1 MTVPTLPA
9 AHPASQARPVADD
22 AATPGSAEVAIPA
35 AASLAVR
42 AVLDGE
48 SRGVEVVASFPRAAY
63 LTVGEDL
70 LGLVTPDGVLLPNAV
85 VLPAGARPLASLHRG
100 QRGRVGDGLLDIG
113 PLLVRVTRWWDPRPR
128 LRPAARDV
136 LGAAARDVA
145 RSVGVRRG
153 DPPAA
158 LATPLAAVQIAL
170 IHGDAD
176 AALAAAARLVG
187 FGPGLTPAGD
197 DILCGVVS
205 GVQLLAPAAAAAEP
219 DRASIAAATD
229 VAALAAALGTAVADL
244 ARHRT
249 TAVSAAL
256 LRHAAR
262 GEVADPASGL
272 LRALT
277 GHGDLVKATDELL
290 AVGSTSGR
298 DLTLGLLAAVD
309 VVMRVVVAGDHPPVG
324 RAS

>member
-1 MTVPTLPA
+1 VTVPTLPA
-9 AHPASQARPVADD
+9 ADRASHARPIADD
-22 AATPGSAEVAIPA
+22 DASSVSAEVTITA

-42 AVLDGE
+42 AVLDGG
-48 SRGVEVVASFPRAAY
+48 SRVVEVVASFPRAAY
-63 LTVGEDL
+63 LTAGDDL
-70 LGLVTPDGVLLPNAV
+70 LGLVAPDGVVLPNAV
-85 VLPAGARPLASLHRG
+85 VPSAGARPLASLHRG
-100 QRGRVGDGLLDIG
+100 QRGRIGDGLLDIG
-113 PLLVRVTRWWDPRPR
+113 ALRVRVTRWWDPRPR

-136 LGAAARDVA
+136 LGAAASDVA
-145 RSVGVRRG
+145 GDVVARWG

-158 LATPLAAVQIAL
+158 LATPLAAVQLAL
-170 IHGDAD
+170 IGRDAD

-197 DILCGVVS
+197 DVLCGVLS
-205 GVQLLAPAAAAAEP
+205 GVQLLAPAAAAA
-219 DRASIAAATD
+219 DRHRASTAAATD
-229 VAALAAALGTAVADL
+229 VAALAAEVGTAVADL

-262 GEVADPASGL
+262 GEVADPAASL

-277 GHGDLVKATDELL
+277 GHGDLVTATDQLL

-309 VVMRVVVAGDHPPVG
+309 VVRSVIVAGDHPPAG